1 MQQTNKPTNQHNQTK
16 QTNFKKQIE
25 KKTCWTNQQTS

>member
-25 KKTCWTNQQTS
+25 QKNVLTKPTN